1 VNGIGFGTTELIVAR
16 PKPEEVTGAY
26 LNYVLVLPGF
36 SGDFSLDFLRA
47 FRMEAVLTRISRA
60 AN

>member
-1 VNGIGFGTTELIVAR
+1 MR
-16 PKPEEVTGAY
+16 PTKKAIE
-26 LNYVLVLPGF
+26 VLPGF

>member
-1 VNGIGFGTTELIVAR
+1 MHFRFGL
-16 PKPEEVTGAY
+16 K
-26 LNYVLVLPGF
+26 LFLVLPGF